1 MNNKNT
7 DSQKLKY
14 LHLNL
19 KGKRSSLKSENA
31 SPEKQIVFWSVGIG
45 VIIIVIALCLWI
57 FL

>member
-1 MNNKNT
+1 MNKKNT

-19 KGKRSSLKSENA
+19 KGKRTPLKPEDVSSKR
-31 SPEKQIVFWSVGIG
+31 KIVFWGTGIG
-45 VIIIVIALCLWI
+45 IIILIALCLWI